1 MDPITAI
8 TGTWESLKVATG
20 LGKAVMDLKI
30 EGEVREKVIAMRDA
44 LLDAQQ
50 RMFEVQASQME
61 MMEKVRK
68 LEEELAKYQG
78 WEREKERY
86 ALHQTEAG
94 ALVYRIK
101 PEMQGTDPLHDLC
114 SQCFEDEIKSI
125 LQPAKRDGRF
135 DAVCCHRCN
144 SVIRV
149 KYIPVTPLNE
159 RLMAPQSR
167 NNWLAR

>member
-61 MMEKVRK
+61 MTEKVRR

-86 ALHQTEAG
+86 ALTKTKVG
-94 ALVYRIK
+94 TFVYQLK
-101 PEMQGTDPLHDLC
+101 PDAANGEPQHELC
-114 SQCFEDEIKSI
+114 VLCFNDGLKSI
-125 LQPAKRDGRF
+125 LQRSNGIF
-135 DAVCCHRCN
+135 MFCQRCK
-144 SVIRV
+144 SSLQ
-149 KYIPVTPLNE
+149 VTPA
-159 RLMAPQSR
+159 APPKPR
-167 NNWLAR
+167 TRPRI

>member
-61 MMEKVRK
+61 MTEKVRR
-68 LEEELAKYQG
+68 LEEELAKCQG

-86 ALHQTEAG
+86 ALKQFPIGTLAYGVKPEHQGSDPMHFICTNCYEKGVKSLLQACEDGWFKAMKCHHCGSLIRTEA
-94 ALVYRIK
+94 
-101 PEMQGTDPLHDLC
+101 
-114 SQCFEDEIKSI
+114 IKSSVDLEDI
-125 LQPAKRDGRF
+125 GR
-135 DAVCCHRCN
+135 
-144 SVIRV
+144 S
-149 KYIPVTPLNE
+149 LNGP
-159 RLMAPQSR
+159 RGCF
-167 NNWLAR
+167 